1 MGNISFPNTHHLR
14 NLHDFE
20 RNTQHLQKQAR
31 LIKKSLWF
39 SYLFGLILKLTFDAT
54 KIQNYCSMTNF
65 FQKLVNYFSDI
76 AQFKISTPKRE
87 KIIMFVNLCKS
98 DITERHF
105 SKTSRRFIRL
115 KRRVSFPNRRF
126 GFLCF
131 RAESSESTRLWQ
143 SIGDAPKF
151 GGL

>member
-1 MGNISFPNTHHLR
+1 MF
-14 NLHDFE
+14 
-20 RNTQHLQKQAR
+20 
-31 LIKKSLWF
+31 
-39 SYLFGLILKLTFDAT
+39 LILKLTFDAT

-98 DITERHF
+98 DTTKRRF
-105 SKTSRRFIRL
+105 SKIIRRFIRL
-115 KRRVSFPNRRF
+115 KRRVIFPNRRF

-131 RAESSESTRLWQ
+131 RAESPESTRLRQ

-151 GGL
+151 GGLREGFFLVVWKFLQALAKRNQKKRCL